1 MACLCYRP
9 HTRHVVRMLY
19 LTWKNTHCLSLV
31 RSTFVS
37 MERWIPAFFGSVA
50 ETLSEA
56 WEAKPCLALPSGFMY
71 ICIYLINFLRLKSLR
86 NLHQVMFASLNFY
99 SYNEDRR
106 HMAFSSWSCHAPK
119 ISSLLGLFLFLW
131 LGTERGI
138 MGASFRGVA
147 AQAFSSC
154 SVRTGGPGRRAG
166 DEHPSETVWHCP
178 RWNSLFCRRIDVMMY
193 ALPSARAA
201 AAPDAG
207 ECAVVRFAK
216 EKAVNKRLLLAAW
229 FLRTLLFCAIQSFPS
244 PAPGCLVAVLRPHNP
259 RVGPG
264 STVCFLPLFFL
275 ICFQA
280 LPLQSGMMAGHL
292 G

>member
-86 NLHQVMFASLNFY
+86 NLNQVMFAALNFY

-106 HMAFSSWSCHAPK
+106 HMAFSSFSCHTPK

-131 LGTERGI
+131 LGAERGI
-138 MGASFRGVA
+138 MGVSFRGVA
-147 AQAFSSC
+147 VQAFSSC

-166 DEHPSETVWHCP
+166 DGHPSETVWHCP
-178 RWNSLFCRRIDVMMY
+178 LCSVKELMSWCTLSPLCSCCGSPRRGRVCCRSFCRREGGEQTF
-193 ALPSARAA
+193 AA
-201 AAPDAG
+201 
-207 ECAVVRFAK
+207 
-216 EKAVNKRLLLAAW
+216 
-229 FLRTLLFCAIQSFPS
+229 
-244 PAPGCLVAVLRPHNP
+244 GCLISAY
-259 RVGPG
+259 
-264 STVCFLPLFFL
+264 SAFL
-275 ICFQA
+275 CNSE
-280 LPLQSGMMAGHL
+280 LPIASSWLSCGCAETT
-292 G
+292 